1 MSVDPAEA
9 TRAEAAAE
17 RHVDEA
23 AEAEVKSL
31 WGRLFGVLGGQV
43 QAVGVL
49 LILVLLFLVT
59 GLHNNLFWGTNNLK
73 VLAENMSFV
82 ALVGVGTAILII
94 TGNIDLSIGS
104 LLGLTAVLSAIFAK
118 SVPVPIAFI
127 LATLVGAG
135 VGAINGIVVWN
146 VSTSPLIITL
156 GGLTLIRGI
165 VDLITNGEAI
175 SGMPSSFTSF
185 GNAEPLGIPM
195 PVWIFVGA
203 AVIGFIFLTFT
214 KTGRH
219 VYAIGGNKEASRA
232 AGINVRRIVIG
243 AFIFNGLLAGLAG
256 VLQASL
262 YGAPDNTFGNGFE
275 LQVITAVIVGGVS
288 FAGGEGGIVRAM
300 LGAALVQVVAGSI
313 VSFGINP
320 AWSEIITGAI
330 LVVAVSSDHIVH
342 KQRARYQKA
351 IAMREQARIAQ
362 ERAQGR
368 GQSDSLGVSRTTAG
382 ESS

>member
-1 MSVDPAEA
+1 MSVDPVTRAREAEMGE
-9 TRAEAAAE
+9 REAEAAA
-17 RHVDEA
+17 D
-23 AEAEVKSL
+23 AEVKSL
-31 WGRLFGVLGGQV
+31 WGRTFGLLGGQV

-49 LILVLLFLVT
+49 VILIALFVVT
-59 GLHNNLFWGTNNLK
+59 GLHSNLFWGTNNLK

-104 LLGLTAVLSAIFAK
+104 LLGLTAVLTAIFAK
-118 SVPVPIAFI
+118 SMPVPIAFI
-127 LATLVGAG
+127 LGTLVGGG
-135 VGAINGIVVWN
+135 VGALNGIVVWN

-175 SGMPSSFTSF
+175 SGMPSSFTNF
-185 GNAEPLGIPM
+185 GNATPLGVPM
-195 PVWIFVGA
+195 PVWIFLFVGLL
-203 AVIGFIFLTFT
+203 GFIFLTFT

-256 VLQASL
+256 VVEASL

-288 FAGGEGGIVRAM
+288 FTGGEGGIVRAL

-320 AWSEIITGAI
+320 SWSEVITGAI
-330 LVVAVSSDHIVH
+330 LVIAVSSDHIVH
-342 KQRARYQKA
+342 KQRERYQKA
-351 IAMREQARIAQ
+351 TAMREQARIAA
-362 ERAQGR
+362 ERQR
-368 GQSDSLGVSRTTAG
+368 GQAEPDAVGVASTTAG
-382 ESS
+382 ESG

>member
-1 MSVDPAEA
+1 VSVDPVTQARAAELGEQEAEA
-9 TRAEAAAE
+9 
-17 RHVDEA
+17 A
-23 AEAEVKSL
+23 AEAEVKSV
-31 WGRLFGVLGGQV
+31 WGRAFGLLGGQV

-49 LILVLLFLVT
+49 IILIALFLVT

-104 LLGLTAVLSAIFAK
+104 LLGLTAVLTAIFAK
-118 SVPVPIAFI
+118 SMPVPIAFI
-127 LATLVGAG
+127 LGTLVGGG
-135 VGAINGIVVWN
+135 VGALNGIVVWN

-165 VDLITNGEAI
+165 VDLITNGQAI

-195 PVWIFVGA
+195 PVWIFVIVG
-203 AVIGFIFLTFT
+203 VLGFIFLTFT
-214 KTGRH
+214 RTGRH

-256 VLQASL
+256 VVEASL

-288 FAGGEGGIVRAM
+288 FTGGEGGIVRAL

-342 KQRARYQKA
+342 KQRERYQKA
-351 IAMREQARIAQ
+351 MAIREEARIAEERQ
-362 ERAQGR
+362 QGRAQPDAGAMT
-368 GQSDSLGVSRTTAG
+368 TTAG
-382 ESS
+382 ESG

>member
-1 MSVDPAEA
+1 VSVDPATQAREA
-9 TRAEAAAE
+9 QLGERQAEAAA
-17 RHVDEA
+17 D
-23 AEAEVKSL
+23 AEVKSV
-31 WGRLFGVLGGQV
+31 WGRTFGLLGGQV

-49 LILVLLFLVT
+49 GILIALFLVT

-118 SVPVPIAFI
+118 SMPVP
-127 LATLVGAG
+127 LALVLGTLVGGG
-135 VGAINGIVVWN
+135 VGALNGLVVWN

-156 GGLTLIRGI
+156 GGLTLIEGI

-175 SGMPSSFTSF
+175 SGMPASFTSF
-185 GNAEPLGIPM
+185 GNATPLGIPM
-195 PVWIFVGA
+195 PVWLFIFVG
-203 AVIGFIFLTFT
+203 ILGFIFLTFT

-256 VLQASL
+256 VTEASL
-262 YGAPDNTFGNGFE
+262 YGAPDNTFGVGFE
-275 LQVITAVIVGGVS
+275 LSVITAVIVGGVS
-288 FAGGEGGIVRAM
+288 FTGGEGGIFRAL
-300 LGAALVQVVAGSI
+300 LGAALVQTVGGSI

-320 AWSEIITGAI
+320 AWSEIVTGAI
-330 LVVAVSSDHIVH
+330 LIVAVSSDHIVH
-342 KQRARYQKA
+342 KQRERYQKA
-351 IAMREQARIAQ
+351 MAMREQARIAE
-362 ERAQGR
+362 ERAQSR
-368 GQSDSLGVSRTTAG
+368 GQPDSLGIATTTAG
-382 ESS
+382 ESG

>member
-1 MSVDPAEA
+1 VSVDPVPQARAAELGEQEAEA
-9 TRAEAAAE
+9 
-17 RHVDEA
+17 A
-23 AEAEVKSL
+23 AEAEVKSV
-31 WGRLFGVLGGQV
+31 WGRAFGLLGGQV

-49 LILVLLFLVT
+49 IILIALFLIT

-104 LLGLTAVLSAIFAK
+104 LLGLTAVLTAIFAK
-118 SVPVPIAFI
+118 SMPVPIAFI
-127 LATLVGAG
+127 LGTLVGGG
-135 VGAINGIVVWN
+135 VGALNGIVVWN

-165 VDLITNGEAI
+165 VDLITNGQAI

-195 PVWIFVGA
+195 PVWIFVIVG
-203 AVIGFIFLTFT
+203 VLGFIFLTFT
-214 KTGRH
+214 RTGRH

-256 VLQASL
+256 VVEASL

-288 FAGGEGGIVRAM
+288 FTGGEGGIVRAL

-342 KQRARYQKA
+342 KQRERYQKA
-351 IAMREQARIAQ
+351 MAIREEARIAEERQ
-362 ERAQGR
+362 QGRAQPDAGAMT
-368 GQSDSLGVSRTTAG
+368 TTAG
-382 ESS
+382 ESG